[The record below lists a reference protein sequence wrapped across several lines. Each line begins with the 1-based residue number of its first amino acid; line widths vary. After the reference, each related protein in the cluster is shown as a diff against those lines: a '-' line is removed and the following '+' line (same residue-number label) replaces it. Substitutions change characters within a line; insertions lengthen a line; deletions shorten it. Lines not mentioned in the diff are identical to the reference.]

1 MTAVERAAGRH
12 APRSPWRSVAL
23 PSEHGGWGLTLE
35 PGLLG
40 LVALVLAAAAVGLDR
55 RLAAGA
61 VATGAVIAAQRFA
74 ATQPVPRPMVLGLR
88 QMAMGLGVVLATSIG
103 VLATAS

>member
-1 MTAVERAAGRH
+1 MLTARVATSIPHVRAQIARLHGR
-12 APRSPWRSVAL
+12 
-23 PSEHGGWGLTLE
+23 PSQSGPVGGGD
-35 PGLLG
+35 

-61 VATGAVIAAQRFA
+61 VAIAAVIAAQRFA

-88 QMAMGLGVVLATSIG
+88 QMAMGFGVVLATSIG